1 MNKNEKKDFKHD
13 TDLDHIYDP
22 EYTKTMKIKKK
33 KKKLYAKE

>member
-22 EYTKTMKIKKK
+22 EYTKTMKIKCAAVRWA
-33 KKKLYAKE
+33 Y